1 MLLESLKKA
10 VPFGDHILKILD
22 FFVSRSTVLNSKF
35 GQKVETCIL
44 YVNGY
49 KNDKSII
56 SFKKTEMYSFSGKFA
71 HKKSDLYDTASRR
84 NLTVFFA
91 LLNRIERFQ
100 RLFTYEKRIYICWGV
115 RYQ

>member
-1 MLLESLKKA
+1 MLLQIWRKLFVLETTFLKFWNFLSP
-10 VPFGDHILKILD
+10 VVTPLIQ
-22 FFVSRSTVLNSKF
+22 NSAR
-35 GQKVETCIL
+35 KVEICIL